1 MKVGV
6 LTSSRADYSI
16 YYPLL
21 KKLNGDPFF
30 ELHIL
35 AFGTHLSLQHGRTV
49 DKIKEDGFT
58 VSHEI
63 QTLPVDDQ
71 PKSIVKAQAK
81 TMSAFSELFAQ
92 ESYDLLFALGDRFE
106 MFAAVASTLPF
117 DLKVAHIHGG
127 ETTLGAIDNAYRHSI
142 SLMSKLH
149 FCVTEA
155 YENRLVELL
164 GTEKGI
170 FNVGSL
176 SMDNMKHLT
185 LLSIEEMKEKFGVDL
200 SKPSILFTF
209 HPETVAFEKNEVYI
223 KEIISAL
230 SELDH
235 FQLVITMPN
244 NDTMGSMVRNHLNDF
259 ISKATNVF
267 AIENFGTIGYLSAM
281 KHCALMLG
289 NTSSGFAEAAYF
301 PKWVIN
307 LGQRQAGRYR
317 TPNIVDVPEIEKSA
331 ILSTIN
337 QLKDSAEPTF
347 QNPYGNGN
355 TAEQIIKILK
365 DKTV

>member
-317 TPNIVDVPEIEKSA
+317 TPNIVDVPEIEKRV
-331 ILSTIN
+331 ILN
-337 QLKDSAEPTF
+337 AVNHLKGSPEPTF
-347 QNPYGNGN
+347 NSPYGNGN